1 MMILVYVLLQMQ
13 ALRGDKK
20 ANKFQSGKVEAIGKA
35 DIGGDWKL
43 LNTKGQVVSSDDF
56 KGKYYLIYFGF
67 CNCPDICPNSL
78 TKLKRALE
86 IIRKLP
92 DSKTFQ
98 LKSIFVSVDPDRDT
112 PEKIEKF
119 LGYFDKEMIGLTAA
133 SNNDPMLKDCLKK
146 FKIYATKINFE
157 DESEHRGLQGY
168 TIDHT
173 ILTYLVDDEN
183 NYLTHLGANLGEHD
197 LAKTIMEKIRER

>member
-1 MMILVYVLLQMQ
+1 MILVYVLLQMQ

-92 DSKTFQ
+92 DSRTFQ

>member
-92 DSKTFQ
+92 DSRTFQ

>member
-133 SNNDPMLKDCLKK
+133 SNNDPMLKDCLRK

-157 DESEHRGLQGY
+157 DE
-168 TIDHT
+168 
-173 ILTYLVDDEN
+173 
-183 NYLTHLGANLGEHD
+183 
-197 LAKTIMEKIRER
+197 